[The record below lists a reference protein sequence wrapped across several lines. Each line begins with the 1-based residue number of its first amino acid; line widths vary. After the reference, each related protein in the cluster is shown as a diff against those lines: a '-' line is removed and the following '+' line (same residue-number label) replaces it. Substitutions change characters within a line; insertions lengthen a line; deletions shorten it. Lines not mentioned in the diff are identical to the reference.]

1 MVDQHSVP
9 PQEVV
14 HQGTYIT
21 GDRILAEF
29 FFLAVT
35 FVDIN
40 LSHLRDFCPALPTS
54 SAMSV
59 PLEAHT
65 RFL

>member
-1 MVDQHSVP
+1 MDQNSVP

-40 LSHLRDFCPALPTS
+40 LSHLRDFCPALATS
-54 SAMSV
+54 SAM
-59 PLEAHT
+59 
-65 RFL
+65 